1 MHILVATWF
10 LTGETNL
17 RKLLLAL
24 VAAHLLTVMP
34 AWAGSRSGQVT
45 MAFDLSAQPA
55 GGQVR
60 LWIPY
65 PVSNLN
71 QRINNIRL
79 DGDYA
84 NAAVYTVPSNGTP
97 LLYAEWPKGSKSR
110 TLTLA
115 FEVTRNELRR
125 GDLPDREPDWNPADY
140 AEYLAP
146 TRLGPIDGAV
156 GELANKITVG
166 KQTVLERAR
175 SIYDWTVDNM
185 YRDPKTIGCG
195 KGDVCYLLLR
205 PGGKCTDISSV
216 FVALCRAAGV
226 PAREVFGLR
235 LGKQT
240 EQDITTWQHCW
251 AEFFL
256 PGHGWVPVDPADV
269 LKAMLVENL
278 KLNSSRIVEL
288 RDFFWGGID
297 AYRFQ
302 LASGRDLVLNPAQDG
317 APLNTFGYP
326 YAEVGGKP
334 IDFYDPEGFTYR
346 FSFKEL

>member
-1 MHILVATWF
+1 MKRF
-10 LTGETNL
+10 
-17 RKLLLAL
+17 LLAF
-24 VAAHLLTVMP
+24 VVMTLLSTLP
-34 AWAGSRSGQVT
+34 AWAKNRAGLVT
-45 MAFDLSAQPA
+45 MEFDLSAQPV
-55 GGQVR
+55 GETVQ

-65 PVSNLN
+65 PVSNQDQLVS
-71 QRINNIRL
+71 NIRL

-84 NAAVYTVPSNGTP
+84 ATGIYTVPVNGTP
-97 LLYAEWPKGSKSR
+97 LLYAEWPQGSKSR
-110 TLTLA
+110 KLTLT
-115 FEVTRNELRR
+115 FEVMRDELRR
-125 GDLPDREPDWNPADY
+125 GDFPTREPTWNQADY

-146 TRLGPIDGAV
+146 TSIGPTDGAV
-156 GELANKITVG
+156 KELSSKIVAG
-166 KQTVLERAR
+166 KTTVLERAEA
-175 SIYDWTVDNM
+175 IYNWTVENM
-185 YRDPKTIGCG
+185 YRDPETRGCG

-235 LGKQT
+235 LGKKA

-251 AEFFL
+251 SEFFL
-256 PGHGWVPVDPADV
+256 PGYGWVPADPADV
-269 LKAMLVENL
+269 LKAMLVE
-278 KLNSSRIVEL
+278 KLELDSPRIVEL
-288 RDFFWGGID
+288 RDYFWGGVD

-302 LASGRDLVLNPAQDG
+302 LAGGRDLVLNPAQAG

-334 IDFYDPEGFTYR
+334 LDFYEPKKFIYR

>member
-1 MHILVATWF
+1 
-10 LTGETNL
+10 
-17 RKLLLAL
+17 
-24 VAAHLLTVMP
+24 
-34 AWAGSRSGQVT
+34 
-45 MAFDLSAQPA
+45 
-55 GGQVR
+55 
-60 LWIPY
+60 
-65 PVSNLN
+65 
-71 QRINNIRL
+71 
-79 DGDYA
+79 
-84 NAAVYTVPSNGTP
+84 
-97 LLYAEWPKGSKSR
+97 
-110 TLTLA
+110 
-115 FEVTRNELRR
+115 LRR
-125 GDLPDREPDWNPADY
+125 GDFPAKEPDWNPADY

-156 GELANKITVG
+156 GELADKITVG
-166 KQTVLERAR
+166 KKTVLERAR
-175 SIYDWTVDNM
+175 AIYDWTVDNM
-185 YRDPKTIGCG
+185 YRDPKTTGCG

-278 KLNSSRIVEL
+278 KLDSSRIVEL
-288 RDFFWGGID
+288 RDYFWGGID

-302 LASGRDLVLNPAQDG
+302 LATGRDLVLNPAQAG

-326 YAEVGGKP
+326 YAEVSGKP
-334 IDFYDPEGFTYR
+334 IDFYDPKGFTYQ